1 MKKQLVLGVL
11 ISAVFLYFSLRG
23 LDFASVADGFRSLRY
38 IYLLPVLFFLILLQ
52 VARSYRWGVILSP
65 IEKVD
70 QFSLFSITS
79 VGLLALVAM
88 PARIGELAKPYLI
101 NRKTGI
107 RMSAAMGTVF
117 IERVLDSL
125 TILLIFFVVLFFVPL
140 PAWLVRSSLIFL
152 LVTLLVLVWM
162 LLLILKREA
171 SLKVFERVSA
181 IFPKKFHLRL
191 NELIHHFIGGIG
203 MITDMRLILYA
214 CLISLLI
221 WTLDAAAIY
230 VLFLAFG
237 MNLSVAA
244 ALIVMVVLIIG
255 ITLPT
260 APGFVGT
267 WHFFCIAGLTLFG
280 ISKPDALSYAIVLHF
295 ISIGITIVLGLIFLP
310 FNGFRF
316 SDLSNRQK

>member
-125 TILLIFFVVLFFVPL
+125 TILLIFFVVLFLYPCL
-140 PAWLVRSSLIFL
+140 P
-152 LVTLLVLVWM
+152 
-162 LLLILKREA
+162 
-171 SLKVFERVSA
+171 
-181 IFPKKFHLRL
+181 
-191 NELIHHFIGGIG
+191 
-203 MITDMRLILYA
+203 
-214 CLISLLI
+214 
-221 WTLDAAAIY
+221 
-230 VLFLAFG
+230 
-237 MNLSVAA
+237 
-244 ALIVMVVLIIG
+244 
-255 ITLPT
+255 
-260 APGFVGT
+260 
-267 WHFFCIAGLTLFG
+267 GL
-280 ISKPDALSYAIVLHF
+280 
-295 ISIGITIVLGLIFLP
+295 
-310 FNGFRF
+310 
-316 SDLSNRQK
+316 